1 MTDDFI
7 ALNLDAGEHQTF
19 PSIGRCIYCG
29 ASDVKLTD
37 EHIVPLG
44 LTGNAPIFKKAVCGT
59 CRDITHGY
67 EARVLKRMYGNLRI
81 QMGTPTRRPEE
92 RPAVL
97 RHTFILLDEAM
108 NPIEERVIE
117 RPWERSPVACPSWH
131 GPEPGFLHGHPKATD
146 IPGRQWAY
154 TSPWIESFVDEV
166 RAEIGHAGPLAYRV
180 GDVLARDYLRF
191 IAKVTHAYA
200 IALFGFDA
208 FEHWLVPLI
217 LCQDDA
223 VSYLVGCHPDIAP
236 AVPNGSAIKIDFG
249 HPVED
254 LPVLVAQVRL
264 FEFLGTP
271 EHLVVVGA
279 APAQKLPRRLPL
291 DAHGRPQ

>member
-1 MTDDFI
+1 
-7 ALNLDAGEHQTF
+7 
-19 PSIGRCIYCG
+19 
-29 ASDVKLTD
+29 V
-37 EHIVPLG
+37 
-44 LTGNAPIFKKAVCGT
+44 
-59 CRDITHGY
+59 
-67 EARVLKRMYGNLRI
+67 
-81 QMGTPTRRPEE
+81 
-92 RPAVL
+92 
-97 RHTFILLDEAM
+97 RH
-108 NPIEERVIE
+108 
-117 RPWERSPVACPSWH
+117 
-131 GPEPGFLHGHPKATD
+131 
-146 IPGRQWAY
+146 
-154 TSPWIESFVDEV
+154 
-166 RAEIGHAGPLAYRV
+166 
-180 GDVLARDYLRF
+180 DVLARDYLRF